1 MKFRVQKTSDGAWSE
16 RAPCSN
22 AHLTKYRN
30 ELGVEMA
37 MWTRSFRGLSDLLEF
52 MREQGAAIIIDNN
65 LFHDVFHDEHE
76 PEFCLEIYDDY
87 RE

>member
-22 AHLTKYRN
+22 AHLTRYTN
-30 ELGVEMA
+30 EHGVEMA

-52 MREQGAAIIIDNN
+52 VRNHDDPIIIEQNSFSDRR
-65 LFHDVFHDEHE
+65 E